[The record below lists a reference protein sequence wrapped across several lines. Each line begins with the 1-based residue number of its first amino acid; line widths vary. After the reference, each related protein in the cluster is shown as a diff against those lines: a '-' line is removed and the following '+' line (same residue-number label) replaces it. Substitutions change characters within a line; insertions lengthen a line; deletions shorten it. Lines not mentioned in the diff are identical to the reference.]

1 VGTGI
6 ASPIQT
12 YLEELHAR
20 YAPLADGQVATYI
33 PELARA
39 DPGWFGIAIATTDG
53 HLYEVGDTRQAFTI
67 QSISK
72 PITYGIALEDH
83 GVQGVLATVGVE
95 PSGEAFN
102 AISLAPGTGRPLNPM
117 INAGAIATAG
127 LVEGTSS
134 EDRLARLLAV
144 FSAYAGRPL
153 AIDDAVYRSEK
164 ATGHRNRAIAHLL
177 RNFDVLSEDPDVAL
191 DLYFRQCSIAV
202 DCRDLAFMAATL
214 ASGGVHPRTNDR
226 AVQGQ
231 HVESI
236 LSIMATCGMYDSAG
250 AWVYNVGMPAKSGVG
265 GGILAVLPG
274 QLGIGVFS
282 PPLDAQGNSAR
293 GIAVCRRLSRDLN
306 LHFLRV
312 PRVARSSVRADLT
325 LADVGSK
332 RLRSARERALL
343 DAAPG
348 RVRVFGLQGD
358 LGFAS
363 VEAAVRRVTAAVPE
377 LETAIVDLTRVTR
390 TDPCAAHMLRAVLVA
405 LGEDG
410 RRLALVGTEPH
421 ASLRRAI
428 EERLAADEQWG
439 RLVTFPDLDAALE
452 WAENHAL
459 DGHGADEASEVPL
472 AEHDVCRGLSPRAL
486 ALLERR
492 LVPRHFSPNELIVRA
507 GDPADTIYLLVH
519 GRVSV
524 SVEGVAGRRRVATI
538 SPGMVF
544 GELAAIN
551 RAPRTADVRADT
563 TVRCL
568 ALSTADFDRLG
579 AEEPAIKIALL
590 ENLLRGVHAMVGRLN
605 AELSAVAR

>member
-1 VGTGI
+1 
-6 ASPIQT
+6 
-12 YLEELHAR
+12 
-20 YAPLADGQVATYI
+20 
-33 PELARA
+33 
-39 DPGWFGIAIATTDG
+39 
-53 HLYEVGDTRQAFTI
+53 
-67 QSISK
+67 
-72 PITYGIALEDH
+72 
-83 GVQGVLATVGVE
+83 
-95 PSGEAFN
+95 
-102 AISLAPGTGRPLNPM
+102 M
-117 INAGAIATAG
+117 
-127 LVEGTSS
+127 
-134 EDRLARLLAV
+134 
-144 FSAYAGRPL
+144 
-153 AIDDAVYRSEK
+153 
-164 ATGHRNRAIAHLL
+164 
-177 RNFDVLSEDPDVAL
+177 
-191 DLYFRQCSIAV
+191 
-202 DCRDLAFMAATL
+202 
-214 ASGGVHPRTNDR
+214 
-226 AVQGQ
+226 
-231 HVESI
+231 
-236 LSIMATCGMYDSAG
+236 
-250 AWVYNVGMPAKSGVG
+250 
-265 GGILAVLPG
+265 
-274 QLGIGVFS
+274 
-282 PPLDAQGNSAR
+282 
-293 GIAVCRRLSRDLN
+293 
-306 LHFLRV
+306 

-390 TDPCAAHMLRAVLVA
+390 TDPCAAHLLRAVLVA

-421 ASLRRAI
+421 PSLRRAI

-459 DGHGADEASEVPL
+459 DGRGADEASEVPL

-492 LVPRHFSPNELIVRA
+492 LVPRHFSANELIVRA